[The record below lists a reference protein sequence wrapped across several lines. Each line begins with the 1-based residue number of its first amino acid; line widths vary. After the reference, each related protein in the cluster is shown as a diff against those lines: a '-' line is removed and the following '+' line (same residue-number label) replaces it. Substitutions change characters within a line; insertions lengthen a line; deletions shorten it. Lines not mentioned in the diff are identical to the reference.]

1 MSQLFSI
8 QDDKIIIN
16 KLDLANL
23 SGDVIHTGTLTL
35 NGTQTVTGNVSI
47 NGSIRV
53 EKKLVVDV
61 IEANQIINNNL
72 TNNGDNG
79 STKFIGNTEND
90 LNGQGIVWGTLNT
103 ENQLAYRTGGRLWT
117 DMTFDLA
124 PGKSYQINNLD
135 VLTANTLGSTII
147 RSSLRQ
153 LGPLNNLTV
162 VGSSNLGDVVVVDSD
177 TSRVGINTE
186 SPNATFSVVDENVEI
201 VLGCKNGAAA
211 IGAFSKTDLIL
222 VTDNTPRVTIRN
234 GEVHIGNKNQVA
246 TDLFVH
252 GTLYADN
259 VITSQ
264 QTSNTLVF
272 GSLETGFTWKT
283 SGNDKHLFMNDSSLW
298 TTENFNLISDKTFQ
312 INNQVVLS
320 ATALGDT
327 VISSSLT
334 SVGVLTG
341 LNVSGAANLS
351 TITAESIDTVV
362 LKVDSFTVATITSD
376 SLTITA
382 GGSNALRVDSD
393 FINIG
398 SVETS
403 KRNVRVF
410 GNVSVNVNQPDSD
423 LDLEVAGNIGF
434 AGRKFI
440 SGNSSPQYGSFKQ
453 GDTCWNTQPNIGSYM
468 GWVCIA
474 SGTPGQWAPF
484 GLIG

>member
-16 KLDLANL
+16 NLDLANL
-23 SGDVIHTGTLTL
+23 TGDVIHTGTLTL
-35 NGTQTVTGNVSI
+35 NGTQNITGNVFI

-53 EKKLVVDV
+53 EKKLMVDV

-72 TNNGDNG
+72 TNNGGNG
-79 STKFIGNTEND
+79 SSKFVGNTEEE
-90 LNGQGIVWGTLNT
+90 LNGQGIAWGTLNT
-103 ENQLAYRTGGRLWT
+103 ESQLAYRTGGRLWT

-124 PGKSYQINNLD
+124 PGKAYQINNLD
-135 VLTANTLGSTII
+135 VLTSNSLGSSII

-162 VGSSNLGDVVVVDSD
+162 VGSTNLGDVVVVDSE

-186 SPNATFSVVDENVEI
+186 SPNATFSVVDEHVEI
-201 VLGCKNGAAA
+201 TLGNKNGVAA
-211 IGAFSKTDLIL
+211 IGAFSNTDLVLI
-222 VTDNTPRVTIRN
+222 TDNTPRVTIRN
-234 GEVHIGNKNQVA
+234 GEVHVGNKNQVT

-252 GTLYADN
+252 GTIYANN
-259 VITSQ
+259 VITNQ
-264 QTSNTLVF
+264 QTNTTLEF
-272 GSLETGFTWKT
+272 SSLETGFTWRA

-298 TTENFNLISDKTFQ
+298 TTENFNLGADKTFQ

-320 ATALGDT
+320 VSTLGDSVVT
-327 VISSSLT
+327 SNLT
-334 SVGVLTG
+334 SLGTLTG
-341 LNVSGAANLS
+341 LSVSGLSNLS
-351 TITAESIDTVV
+351 TVTAESVHATLLEVNA
-362 LKVDSFTVATITSD
+362 FTVSTITSD
-376 SLTITA
+376 ALTVTA
-382 GGSNALRVDSD
+382 GGSNALYIDASA
-393 FINIG
+393 INIG
-398 SVETS
+398 SVENS

-410 GNVSVNVNQPDSD
+410 GNVSVNINQPDGN

-440 SGNSSPQYGSFKQ
+440 SGDSTPTYGSFKQ

-468 GWVCIA
+468 GWVCITA
-474 SGTPGQWAPF
+474 GTPGQWAPF